1 MRKSVPPTRLS
12 MFVLILMALQPI
24 LDIISFFWAETGRS
38 NLLTLGLRMGLLA
51 VTGLYAFLL
60 SNRKRIYLIAA
71 GICAVFWAAHMAV
84 CWQAGYQDPFADFA
98 NYVRVVQIVVYTL
111 CFITFLRHD
120 EGIYRSILLG
130 FCLNLGICLAVML
143 LSTVTGTDPHTYVV
157 NQLGVLG
164 WFSTSNSQAAILS
177 ASAPIVLMLT
187 MRYQGRYRLPLLLAV
202 TAAVFAALYF
212 NGTRLAFASML
223 ATAVGL
229 PVVLVFSHQFSWKQA
244 AISCCVPCAAA
255 PAISFHPCTG
265 TSTSTATPCRKSRAG
280 QKKKWKRRK

>member
-1 MRKSVPPTRLS
+1 

-71 GICAVFWAAHMAV
+71 GICAVFWATHMAV

-130 FCLNLGICLAVML
+130 FCLNLSICLAVML

-177 ASAPIVLMLT
+177 ASA
-187 MRYQGRYRLPLLLAV
+187 
-202 TAAVFAALYF
+202 
-212 NGTRLAFASML
+212 
-223 ATAVGL
+223 
-229 PVVLVFSHQFSWKQA
+229 
-244 AISCCVPCAAA
+244 
-255 PAISFHPCTG
+255 
-265 TSTSTATPCRKSRAG
+265 
-280 QKKKWKRRK
+280 